1 MTVHMKALKGLVYAG
16 RRLRVGELFEA
27 RGESDARVLK
37 AIGSAAVAPTPVAVV
52 FKEAPATYRTRA
64 MVAAPAYQPAPIAA
78 PVVEP
83 MVEPAADPVSDDLD
97 AMDAMELHALAAAR
111 GLKLHHLTGAAKVRA
126 ALRAAQ

>member
-64 MVAAPAYQPAPIAA
+64 MVAAPAYQQAPPAAET
-78 PVVEP
+78 V
-83 MVEPAADPVSDDLD
+83 ADPVSDDLD
-97 AMDAMELHALAAAR
+97 AMDATELHALAAAR